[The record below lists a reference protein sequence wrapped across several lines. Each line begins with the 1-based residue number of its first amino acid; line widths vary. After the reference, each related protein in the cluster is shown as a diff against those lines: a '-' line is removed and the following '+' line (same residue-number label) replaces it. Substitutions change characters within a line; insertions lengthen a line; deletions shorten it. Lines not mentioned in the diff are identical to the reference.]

1 MGRGSSMDTIRLGI
15 ILIVIGFSVVLL
27 GSLQGAESSASVGG
41 MVMIGPIPII
51 FGSSPLITLGVAI
64 VGLVMMILYIFSVRQ
79 ER

>member
-27 GSLQGAESSASVGG
+27 GSLQGAESSTSVGG
-41 MVMIGPIPII
+41 MVMIGPITII
-51 FGSSPLITLGVAI
+51 LGSSPLITLGVAI
-64 VGLVMMILYIFSVRQ
+64 VGLVMMILYIFFVRQ